1 MHDRFQGIAKGG
13 SFPVFSRRLT
23 AAVLTAACYLVST
36 VGGGSMVYGFS
47 RCREDEETLL
57 QRELV
62 PRLRYPACNA
72 LSAWSASIRHNG

>member
-1 MHDRFQGIAKGG
+1 MAPHAGSTLWSDRKKMHDEFQGIAKGG
-13 SFPVFSRRLT
+13 SFPVFLRSLT

-36 VGGGSMVYGFS
+36 IGGGMFYGLS

-62 PRLRYPACNA
+62 P
-72 LSAWSASIRHNG
+72 